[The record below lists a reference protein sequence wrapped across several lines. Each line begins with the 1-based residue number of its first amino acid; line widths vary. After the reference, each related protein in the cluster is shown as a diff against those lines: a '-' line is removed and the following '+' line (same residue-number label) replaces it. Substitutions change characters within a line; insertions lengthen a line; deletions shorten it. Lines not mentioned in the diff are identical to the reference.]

1 MNEGTLGSL
10 LMVSAALFT
19 AAFLIGT
26 PLKRLHIPML
36 VSALFVGMLAPH
48 TPLQVYMHAPSFS
61 HSFSLL
67 ADIGVIF
74 LLFFIGLEID
84 LEKMKEQGG
93 DITLAMLL
101 NAIGP
106 FLLGTAFMRLM
117 GYDWLMSSIMGIALM
132 PTAEAVIVPLLD
144 RFGLTHTRTGRYI
157 IGVGVLDDIIEVMM
171 VIAASLWIGE
181 HKGIALKG
189 GAVLAQT
196 LIDLGLFFLLVF
208 LLYRWIVAPLLRRIG
223 ADKASLMMMTV
234 IVLFSLSGIAEW
246 IGLGSVIG
254 AIMSGIVMQPA
265 FKMMGKEGTSL
276 LESIH
281 TYSYSFWGILFFL
294 WIGISVDIGGIIHYP
309 LLVLGLFAAAVLGKL
324 GGIFL
329 LVPMGKLKSKEALLV
344 GIGLNAR
351 LTTEII
357 VAKLLLDAHLIDEK
371 IFTALVAVSSLSTVM
386 IPLLFATFAKLWGES
401 LEKEAA

>member
-48 TPLQVYMHAPSFS
+48 TPLQVYMHASSFS

-84 LEKMKEQGG
+84 LEKMRAQGR
-93 DITLAMLL
+93 DIILAILL

-117 GYDWLMSSIMGIALM
+117 GYNWLMSSIMGIALM

-157 IGVGVLDDIIEVMM
+157 IGVGVLDDVIEVMM

-181 HKGIALKG
+181 HEGSALKG

-234 IVLFSLSGIAEW
+234 IVLFGLSGIAEW

-265 FKMMGKEGTSL
+265 FKMMRRDGASL

-294 WIGISVDIGGIIHYP
+294 WIGMSVDIGGIIHYP

-371 IFTALVAVSSLSTVM
+371 VFTALVAVSSLSTVM
-386 IPLLFATFAKLWGES
+386 IPLLFAAFAKLWGES
-401 LEKEAA
+401 LAKEAA